1 MDNIILR
8 FPHVSEKIFDQLD
21 NPSLV
26 LCKTV
31 SRSWDNY
38 LNDQEFFYERI
49 MTEMAKYKPIGGS
62 KKHGNQCS
70 DHHWCSV
77 HAEKDSMLSPA
88 PCTSGKRQMCWSGS
102 TSRSGSEESWNR
114 ILKKLNSKTIAELY
128 NAMKVKKFV
137 ELFDWQLP
145 WVFNPPSVTVA

>member
-1 MDNIILR
+1 MDNIFLR
-8 FPHVSEKIFDQLD
+8 FPHVAEKIFDQLD

-31 SRSWDNY
+31 SRPWDNY
-38 LNDQEFFYERI
+38 LNDQKFFYERI
-49 MTEMAKYKPIGGS
+49 MTEMAKYKPIGDY

-77 HAEKDSMLSPA
+77 HGEKNSVGNPT
-88 PCTSGKRQMCWSGS
+88 PCTNGNRQMCWSGS

-128 NAMKVKKFV
+128 NAKALTRLGVSFHLDV
-137 ELFDWQLP
+137 LG
-145 WVFNPPSVTVA
+145 